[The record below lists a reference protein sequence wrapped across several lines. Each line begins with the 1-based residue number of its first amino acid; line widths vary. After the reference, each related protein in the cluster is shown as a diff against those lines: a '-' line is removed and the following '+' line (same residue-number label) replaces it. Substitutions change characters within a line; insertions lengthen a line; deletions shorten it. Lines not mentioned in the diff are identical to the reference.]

1 MNDII
6 EALNSRYATKK
17 FDLNKK
23 VSEENLN
30 KILQAF
36 QLTASSFNL
45 QPWGLVVVE
54 KQELKK

>member
-17 FDLNKK
+17 FDSNKK

-36 QLTASSFNL
+36 
-45 QPWGLVVVE
+45 
-54 KQELKK
+54 